1 MSRSDNRLT
10 TRIAS
15 RLAHARRDQGGAAAI
30 IFALALLVLA
40 PMTLGLVD
48 IYMVSTQKAQL
59 QDALD
64 AATLFAASSTAT
76 TSAQADAIGDKA
88 LTSNLVLPTGVTL
101 VASTFTLTADKVT
114 GYAEITA
121 PGIAQAVWPH
131 GNLKAN
137 SEVLRGRDQRVELVL
152 VLDTTASMSGQKMT
166 DMKAAATKLVTTM
179 TADPQAKLKIG
190 VVPFAQYVNTGVS
203 RRNQTWMTV
212 PADYVQNVAA
222 GACTTQTT
230 KTTCQS
236 QAYSCTKYSD
246 GIPYSSTCYRSVN
259 CVTTPLNPP
268 KTTCPQAYTINHV
281 YSGCTGSP
289 TYPKNVQDSD
299 LTRKYPGYL
308 DLTCA
313 SELLP
318 LTNNFATVK
327 TKISSLTAAGDTYIP
342 AGLAWGFNLI
352 SNPVPFTEA
361 EVYDASGRNL
371 EPRKAIVL
379 MTDGANSKL
388 MNAGNGRHDG
398 NPGNGQPATQA
409 NTYTAELCTNIKAQ
423 KIEVFTVAFQ
433 VPDAAAKTMLQTCA
447 SDAQHY
453 FDATDSAALDASF
466 AAIAQAM
473 RAIYIAK

>member
-1 MSRSDNRLT
+1 MR
-10 TRIAS
+10 
-15 RLAHARRDQGGAAAI
+15 ARRDERGAAAI

-48 IYMVSTQKAQL
+48 VYMVSTQKAQL

-76 TSAQADAIGDKA
+76 TSAEADKVGDKA
-88 LTSNLVLPTGVTL
+88 LTSNLVLPAGVTL

-121 PGIAQAVWPH
+121 PGIAPAVWPH
-131 GNLKAN
+131 GNIKAN
-137 SEVLRGRDQRVELVL
+137 AEVLRGRDQRVELVL

-166 DMKAAATKLVTTM
+166 DMKAAATKLVNTM
-179 TADPQAKLKIG
+179 SADPQAKLKIG
-190 VVPFAQYVNTGVS
+190 VVPFAQYVNTGIS

-212 PADYVQNVAA
+212 PADYVQNVPA

-230 KTTCQS
+230 TTTCQA
-236 QAYSCTKYSD
+236 QNYSCTKYSD
-246 GIPYSSTCYRSVN
+246 GIPYTGTCTNWIN
-259 CVTTPLNPP
+259 CVTKPLNPP
-268 KTTCPQAYTINHV
+268 KTTCPAAYTVNHV

-299 LTRKYPGYL
+299 ATRKYPGYL

-342 AGLAWGFNLI
+342 AGLAWGLNVI
-352 SNPVPFTEA
+352 SNPVPFTEG

-398 NPGNGQPATQA
+398 NPAAGQPAVQA

-447 SDAQHY
+447 TDAQHY
-453 FDATDSAALDASF
+453 FDATDAAALDASF